1 MFAKHAS
8 VESES
13 LAYRRLKHLFGRHNG
28 ILVWLIMVY
37 IAHTLALL
45 CQSEHLPTEALI
57 FDLFQTYKFLRFTL
71 HIFSVVFGSNTT
83 EFDQLPQTLSG
94 WFAARF
100 HLFSRAQQGF
110 TRSAGATCW
119 WRRNTLQLPSC
130 SIFACP
136 PQNFQFQCIRV
147 EIPYG
152 CVWPQLSDLKEK
164 SNLTT
169 ASNNFA
175 NLRLATPPTKV
186 ASWE

>member
-57 FDLFQTYKFLRFTL
+57 FDLFQTYKFLRLTL
-71 HIFSVVFGSNTT
+71 HIFSMVFGSNTT
-83 EFDQLPQTLSG
+83 DFGQLPQTLSG
-94 WFAARF
+94 WFVARF

-110 TRSAGATCW
+110 YEVSGCNLLMAEKHM
-119 WRRNTLQLPSC
+119 QLPSC

-136 PQNFQFQCIRV
+136 VQNFQFQSYQV
-147 EIPYG
+147 
-152 CVWPQLSDLKEK
+152 
-164 SNLTT
+164 
-169 ASNNFA
+169 
-175 NLRLATPPTKV
+175 LAGV
-186 ASWE
+186 YQS